1 MNLKQKLFA
10 VPALLLGLVA
20 AAHAELPAAV
30 TTTVN
35 GVKADGQ
42 AMFDLVFPVIG
53 LFLGLGIVIKL
64 FKRFTN
70 KV

>member
-20 AAHAELPAAV
+20 AAHAELPASVA
-30 TTTVN
+30 TTVN

-53 LFLGLGIVIKL
+53 FMLGLAIVIKL